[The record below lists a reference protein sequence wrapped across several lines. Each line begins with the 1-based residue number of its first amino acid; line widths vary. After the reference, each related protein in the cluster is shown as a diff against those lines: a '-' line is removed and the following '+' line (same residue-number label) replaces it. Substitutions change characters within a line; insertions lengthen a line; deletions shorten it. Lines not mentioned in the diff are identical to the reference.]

1 MIFLGIFECFA
12 SNKEGSG
19 STKGQ
24 LEIVEFIEKG
34 KSDAPEFLKKI
45 GDEMVFRGM
54 AARFT
59 ALVAGYPEPE
69 YEWFFN
75 GKPLFPT
82 DRYIKRIDKNVWSL
96 IPASSKIPKF
106 DNCFVDMETKA
117 NAKILIFF
125 FIKKRLQLQKM

>member
-1 MIFLGIFECFA
+1 MFSLQIILVDSNTYLIFLGIFECVA

-19 STKGQ
+19 SSKGQ

-82 DRYIKRIDKNVWSL
+82 DRYRKIIYKNVLPSISCCQKL
-96 IPASSKIPKF
+96 
-106 DNCFVDMETKA
+106 DNYS
-117 NAKILIFF
+117 
-125 FIKKRLQLQKM
+125 

>member
-1 MIFLGIFECFA
+1 MCFYKQIILVDCNTYFIFLGIFECVA

-19 STKGQ
+19 SSKGQ

-82 DRYIKRIDKNVWSL
+82 DRYRKIIYKNVWSL
-96 IPASSKIPKF
+96 ITKLDNYKIG
-106 DNCFVDMETKA
+106 
-117 NAKILIFF
+117 
-125 FIKKRLQLQKM
+125 Q

>member
-59 ALVAGYPEPE
+59 ALVGGYPEPE
-69 YEWFFN
+69 YEWMFN

-82 DRYIKRIDKNVWSL
+82 DRYVHKENKQKNQSH
-96 IPASSKIPKF
+96 
-106 DNCFVDMETKA
+106 
-117 NAKILIFF
+117 
-125 FIKKRLQLQKM
+125 

>member
-82 DRYIKRIDKNVWSL
+82 DRYRKIIYKNVSSL
-96 IPASSKIPKF
+96 IK
-106 DNCFVDMETKA
+106 NCC
-117 NAKILIFF
+117 
-125 FIKKRLQLQKM
+125 QKLNS